1 MTRFEFTLSAEDTNR
16 LFYLK
21 QKEGFDRLT
30 GNEFAELLLNR
41 YLYSKCQ
48 SVPEMNDD
56 GRYEFKD

>member
-1 MTRFEFTLSAEDTNR
+1 MTKVEFTLSTEDTIR

-21 QKEGFDRLT
+21 QKEGLDRLT
-30 GNEFAELLLNR
+30 GNEFAEVLLNR

-56 GRYEFKD
+56 GVYEFKD